1 MNDVQNKEHCS
12 FMEFPMFQLQSPT
25 LEAIR
30 NTRLGL
36 GLSIA
41 EAAGLVYAT
50 PRAWSHWETGARQMD
65 PARFHLLI
73 NRLTTPSDAALAS
86 LGLSSRPSDTTSP
99 RELIVILVDLD
110 GVQQPIDVV
119 ARDNFVA
126 CEIESDGIHATI
138 SSLAVD
144 WNSKKPYVHRTKF
157 KRESNQ
163 HVEAAVQ
170 RWVEKRLATATPA

>member
-1 MNDVQNKEHCS
+1 
-12 FMEFPMFQLQSPT
+12 MFQLQSPT
-25 LEAIR
+25 FDVIR

-50 PRAWSHWETGARQMD
+50 PRAWSYWEAGERQMD
-65 PARFHLLI
+65 TARFHLLI
-73 NRLTTPSDAALAS
+73 NRLTMPSDTALAS
-86 LGLSSRPSDTTSP
+86 LGLSSRPACISST
-99 RELIVILVDLD
+99 RELVVILKDLD

-126 CEIESDGIHATI
+126 CEIDSDDTHAII

-144 WNSKKPYVHRTKF
+144 WSSKKPYIRRTKF

-163 HVEAAVQ
+163 HVEAVVQ
-170 RWVEKRLATATPA
+170 RWV